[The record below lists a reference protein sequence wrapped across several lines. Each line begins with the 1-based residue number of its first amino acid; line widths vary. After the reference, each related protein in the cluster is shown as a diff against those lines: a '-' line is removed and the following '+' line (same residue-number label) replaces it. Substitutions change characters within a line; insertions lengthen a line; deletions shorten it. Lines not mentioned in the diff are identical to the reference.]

1 MKHAYGTPLPPA
13 LLMLTTSPP
22 STAAPKSEPNASR
35 LQPFLRA
42 TRLLFVV
49 LVAGA
54 AVAMFAPRNHIDR
67 AEAATQAQAQSPAQP
82 LAPAPAPEAA
92 VAEITDR
99 AGLVAAINEAR
110 AAKGLAILQS
120 DPILDAGAQQWAD
133 AMAAQLAVSHDPQ
146 LTAGYSDD
154 WRRMGENVSTGFS
167 ISVLHAASLKSA
179 AATVLDPNAT
189 LVGVGISV
197 QPGGVY
203 LVERTVS

>member
-67 AEAATQAQAQSPAQP
+67 AEAATQAQSPAPAQP
-82 LAPAPAPEAA
+82 LAPAPEAA

-99 AGLVAAINEAR
+99 AGLLAAINEAR